1 MKRSTDRILT
11 THTGSLPRPKDLA
24 GMLFAGA
31 QTSPDQ
37 GAFAMRAA
45 RAVHEAVAKQ
55 VLAGVDVVSDG
66 EQSKIGFVNYVKDRL
81 TGFEGKSKSF
91 LPADLLEFPGL
102 GASLQAT
109 TVSAGNVQP
118 NFSPACTGPI
128 VYRDRDAYRKDIAN
142 LKAALVGQNVQEA
155 FMCAIAPGTVAQ
167 VIDNEY
173 YKTRREY
180 LFAIGDAIKEEYTA
194 ITDAG
199 FVLQV
204 DACDL
209 AMDRHVNFKSAS
221 IREFRDVIVGNV
233 EALNR
238 ATEGIPRE
246 QIRVHLCWGN
256 YPGPHNHDV
265 ALKDIIDIVLTVR
278 AGAVSFEA
286 ANPRHEHEWR
296 VWRNVD
302 LPPDLILIPGVI
314 DTNSP
319 YIEHPEV
326 VADRIENFASVVGRA
341 RVVAGTDCG
350 FGTFVFLSVPEELAY
365 AKLKALSEGAAI
377 ASRRLY

>member
-24 GMLFAGA
+24 GMLFAGV
-31 QTSPDQ
+31 QTSPNQ
-37 GAFAMRAA
+37 GAFAARAA
-45 RAVHEAVAKQ
+45 SAVQEAVAKQ

-81 TGFEGKSKSF
+81 TGFEGKSKAF

-109 TVSAGNVQP
+109 TVSAGGAQP

-128 VYRDRDAYRKDIAN
+128 AYRDRDAYRKDIAN
-142 LKAALVGQNVQEA
+142 LKAALVGHDVQEA

-180 LFAIGDAIKEEYTA
+180 LFAIGDAIREEYRA
-194 ITDAG
+194 IAEAG
-199 FVLQV
+199 FVLQI

-209 AMDRHVNFKSAS
+209 AMDRHVNFKNVS
-221 IREFRDVIVGNV
+221 IREFRDVIEGNV

-238 ATEGIPRE
+238 ATDGIPRE

-265 ALKDIIDIVLTVR
+265 ALKDIIDIVLKVR

-296 VWRNVD
+296 VWRDVD
-302 LPPDLILIPGVI
+302 LPSDLILIPGVI

-326 VADRIENFASVVGRA
+326 VAERTENFASVVGRE
-341 RVVAGTDCG
+341 RVVASTDCG

-365 AKLKALSEGAAI
+365 AKLKSLSEGAAI